1 MIHRLLTLAAAAIL
15 AGTTPAL
22 AQPPPPARPMP
33 AVPTKAPEAVVTLEN
48 GGEIRIELFPAD
60 APRHVDNFVKLA
72 SRGFYDGQRFHRVVP
87 NFVVQIGCPKGNGS
101 GGPGY
106 NVPAEFNAQKHV
118 RGTVAM
124 ARSQHPD
131 SAGSQFYICY
141 GPTPH
146 LDGNYTVFGHVV
158 AGMEHVDRIQQG
170 DRMASVGIV
179 DA

>member
-22 AQPPPPARPMP
+22 AQPPPPARPTP

-87 NFVVQIGCPKGNGS
+87 NFVVQIGDPKSRTSPLDHPDMGT
-101 GGPGY
+101 GGPGHT
-106 NVPAEFNAQKHV
+106 NAPGIGKREF
-118 RGTVAM
+118 GPG
-124 ARSQHPD
+124 PD
-131 SAGSQFYICY
+131 GPGRRPDPNSAG
-141 GPTPH
+141 TPH
-146 LDGNYTVFGHVV
+146 LVV
-158 AGMEHVDRIQQG
+158 LP
-170 DRMASVGIV
+170 
-179 DA
+179 

>member
-22 AQPPPPARPMP
+22 AQQPPPARPMP

-87 NFVVQIGCPKGNGS
+87 NFVVQIGDPKSRTLPLDAPDMGT
-101 GGPGY
+101 GGPGHTI
-106 NVPAEFNAQKHV
+106 P
-118 RGTVAM
+118 
-124 ARSQHPD
+124 
-131 SAGSQFYICY
+131 AGSHTQALI
-141 GPTPH
+141 
-146 LDGNYTVFGHVV
+146 
-158 AGMEHVDRIQQG
+158 R
-170 DRMASVGIV
+170 
-179 DA
+179 